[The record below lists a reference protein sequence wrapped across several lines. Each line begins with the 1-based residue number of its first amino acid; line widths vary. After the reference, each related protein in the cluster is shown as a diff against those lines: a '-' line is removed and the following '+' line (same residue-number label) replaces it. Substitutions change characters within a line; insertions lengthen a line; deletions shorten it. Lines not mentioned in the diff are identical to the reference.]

1 MPLLV
6 YIMSVDIVNL
16 IETNPIT
23 KLNGNYQSKL
33 IEKVKTHFTDYEQQM
48 FVASFY
54 CYLNYNKSDFVI
66 DLDNIW
72 GWVGF
77 GQKVNAKR
85 LLEKHFII
93 NKDYKTSL
101 CQPAGQST
109 HIKGGH
115 NKETFMLNIETFKKY
130 CMKAGTKKADEIH
143 DYFIKLEEI
152 LHEIIK
158 EESDELKLQ
167 LEQKNVEI
175 ESKDKELE
183 MKLKQ
188 QQTLEREKVLLN
200 QYATIGSII
209 YIIKVK
215 TFKTGEY
222 IIKIGQSRKGIINR
236 YTEHKNKYEECL
248 LLDCFS
254 VNRSHDFEN
263 FLHNHEDIRGNR
275 VSNLLNHETEVEL
288 FLIGKNLSYKTLLK
302 IINNNLTYFDSNDIR
317 KLEKENEQ
325 LKMMVQMKTEGNDSP
340 LIYELINMVKSM
352 SSKIDNLE
360 KIITEKSSIVTKEE
374 PKITTGF
381 NQPLATIGPRL
392 QKIHPETLQ
401 LIKVYE
407 TASECMKEDPK
418 IKRPSLTKAVMENIV
433 YNGCRWLFV
442 DRELDSTIIHNIE
455 PTKQTKTQN
464 LGYIAQINKEQT
476 EIVNVFIDR
485 KTAAQINEYES
496 TAALDNPV
504 KNYTL
509 SKGSYYKLYDDCDE
523 ELKSVFEEK
532 HGEPLLYKNGAGQF
546 DAENKL
552 VKAFSSKYDCIKQLK
567 MSDKTLAKCYNKDIQ
582 YNGYYYKEIGSKLSY
597 INSKI

>member
-1 MPLLV
+1 M
-6 YIMSVDIVNL
+6 MSVDIVNL

-72 GWVGF
+72 RWLGF
-77 GQKVNAKR
+77 ASKFNSKR
-85 LLEKHFII
+85 LLEKCFII
-93 NKDYKTSL
+93 EKDYKILLLTKEK
-101 CQPAGQST
+101 QSDDT
-109 HIKGGH
+109 RGGH
-115 NKETFMLNIETFKKY
+115 NKETFMLTIETFKKY

-152 LHEIIK
+152 LQEIIK
-158 EESDELKLQ
+158 EESNELKLQ

-175 ESKDKELE
+175 QQIEESKDKELE

-188 QQTLEREKVLLN
+188 QQCLEREKILLN

-215 TFKTGEY
+215 MFTTGEY
-222 IIKIGQSRKGIINR
+222 IIKIGQSRKGIMNR
-236 YTEHKNKYEECL
+236 YNEHKHKYDECL

-254 VNRSHDFEN
+254 VNRSHEFEN

-275 VSNLLNHETEVEL
+275 VNNLLNHENELEL

-325 LKMMVQMKTEGNDSP
+325 LKMMMQMKNDGNDSP
-340 LIYELINMVKSM
+340 LIHELLNMMKSM

-360 KIITEKSSIVTKEE
+360 KLIQEKTSIATTKEE

-381 NQPLATIGPRL
+381 SQPLATIGPRL
-392 QKIHPETLQ
+392 QQIHPETLR
-401 LIKVYE
+401 LVKVYE
-407 TASECMKEDPK
+407 TVSECMKEDTK
-418 IKRPSLTKAVMENIV
+418 MKRPSLTKAIMENLV
-433 YNGCRWLFV
+433 YNGFRWLFV
-442 DRELDSTIIHNIE
+442 DRELDPSIIHKIE
-455 PTKQTKTQN
+455 PTKQTKTPN

-476 EIVNVFIDR
+476 EIVNVYIDR
-485 KTAAQINEYES
+485 KTAAHMNGYES

-509 SKGSYYKLYDDCDE
+509 SKDSYYKLYDDCQD
-523 ELKSVFEEK
+523 ELKSAFEEQC
-532 HGEPLLYKNGAGQF
+532 GEPLLYKNGAGQF
-546 DAENKL
+546 DAEHKL
-552 VKAFSSKYDCIKQLK
+552 TKEFASKYDCIKQLK

-582 YNGYYYKEIGSKLSY
+582 YNGYYYKEIGSKLSM
-597 INSKI
+597 K

>member
-1 MPLLV
+1 M
-6 YIMSVDIVNL
+6 MSVDIVNL

-33 IEKVKTHFTDYEQQM
+33 IEKVKTYFSDYEQQM

-54 CYLNYNKSDFVI
+54 CYLNYNKTDFVI
-66 DLDNIW
+66 DLDTIW

-93 NKDYKTSL
+93 NKDYKLSL

-130 CMKAGTKKADEIH
+130 CMKAGTTKADEIH

-152 LHEIIK
+152 LQEIIK

-167 LEQKNVEI
+167 LEQKNTEI
-175 ESKDKELE
+175 QQIEESKDKELE
-183 MKLKQ
+183 MRLKQ
-188 QQTLEREKVLLN
+188 QQCLEREKVLLN

-222 IIKIGQSRKGIINR
+222 IIKIGQSRKGIMNR
-236 YTEHKNKYEECL
+236 YNEHKHKYDECL

-275 VSNLLNHETEVEL
+275 VNNLLNHENELEL

-325 LKMMVQMKTEGNDSP
+325 LKMMMQMKNDGNDNP
-340 LIYELINMVKSM
+340 LIHELLNMMKSM

-360 KIITEKSSIVTKEE
+360 KILQEKSSIATKEE

-381 NQPLATIGPRL
+381 SQPLATIGPRL
-392 QKIHPETLQ
+392 QQIHPETLQ
-401 LIKVYE
+401 LVKVYE

-418 IKRPSLTKAVMENIV
+418 IKRPSLTKAVMENLV
-433 YNGCRWLFV
+433 YNGFRWLLV
-442 DRELDSTIIHNIE
+442 DRELDPSIIHSIQ
-455 PTKQTKTQN
+455 PTKQTKIQN

-476 EIVNVFIDR
+476 EIINVFIDR
-485 KTAAQINEYES
+485 KTAAQMNGYES
-496 TAALDNPV
+496 TSALDNPV
-504 KNYTL
+504 KNFSLT
-509 SKGSYYKLYDDCDE
+509 KDSYYKLYDDCDD
-523 ELKSVFEEK
+523 ELKSAFEE
-532 HGEPLLYKNGAGQF
+532 HCGGEPFLYKNGAGQF
-546 DAENKL
+546 DAEHKL
-552 VKAFSSKYDCIKQLK
+552 TKEFASKYDCIKQLK

-582 YNGYYYKEIGSKLSY
+582 YNGYYYKEIGSKLSV
-597 INSKI
+597 K

>member
-1 MPLLV
+1 M
-6 YIMSVDIVNL
+6 MSVDIVNL

-33 IEKVKTHFTDYEQQM
+33 IEKVKIHFTDYEQQM

-72 GWVGF
+72 GWLGF
-77 GQKVNAKR
+77 STKQKAKQ
-85 LLEKHFII
+85 LLEKNFII
-93 NKDYKTSL
+93 DINYKTL
-101 CQPAGQST
+101 LNHQVKQSDDT
-109 HIKGGH
+109 RGGH

-152 LHEIIK
+152 LQEIMK

-167 LEQKNVEI
+167 LEQKNTEI
-175 ESKDKELE
+175 QQIEETKDKELE

-236 YTEHKNKYEECL
+236 YNEHKHKYEECL

-275 VSNLLNHETEVEL
+275 VNNLLNHETELEL

-325 LKMMVQMKTEGNDSP
+325 LKMMMQMKNDGNDSP
-340 LIYELINMVKSM
+340 LIHELLNMMKSM

-360 KIITEKSSIVTKEE
+360 KILQEKSSIATTKEE

-381 NQPLATIGPRL
+381 SQPLATIGPRL
-392 QKIHPETLQ
+392 QQIHPETLR
-401 LIKVYE
+401 LVKVYE
-407 TASECMKEDPK
+407 TVSECMKEDTK
-418 IKRPSLTKAVMENIV
+418 MKRPSLTKAIMENLV
-433 YNGCRWLFV
+433 YNGFRWLFV
-442 DRELDSTIIHNIE
+442 DRELDPSIIHKIE

-476 EIVNVFIDR
+476 EIMNVYIDR
-485 KTAAQINEYES
+485 KTAAHMNGYES

-509 SKGSYYKLYDDCDE
+509 SKDSYYKLYDDCDD
-523 ELKSVFEEK
+523 ELKSAFEEQC
-532 HGEPLLYKNGAGQF
+532 GEPFLYKNGAGKF

-552 VKAFSSKYDCIKQLK
+552 TKEFASKYDCIKQLK

-582 YNGYYYKEIGSKLSY
+582 YNGYYYKEIGSKLSM
-597 INSKI
+597 K

>member
-1 MPLLV
+1 M
-6 YIMSVDIVNL
+6 MSVDIVNL

-72 GWVGF
+72 GWLGF
-77 GQKVNAKR
+77 STKQKAKQ
-85 LLEKHFII
+85 LLEKNFII
-93 NKDYKTSL
+93 DINYKTL
-101 CQPAGQST
+101 LNHQVKQSDDT
-109 HIKGGH
+109 RGGH

-152 LHEIIK
+152 LQEIMK

-167 LEQKNVEI
+167 LEEKNVEI
-175 ESKDKELE
+175 ESKDKEME

-188 QQTLEREKVLLN
+188 QQCLEREKVLLN

-222 IIKIGQSRKGIINR
+222 IIKIGQSRKGIMNR
-236 YTEHKNKYEECL
+236 YNEHKHKYDECL

-254 VNRSHDFEN
+254 VNRSHDFEI

-275 VSNLLNHETEVEL
+275 VNNLLNHETELEL

-325 LKMMVQMKTEGNDSP
+325 LKMMMQMKNDGNDSP
-340 LIYELINMVKSM
+340 LIHELLNMMKSM

-360 KIITEKSSIVTKEE
+360 KILQAKSSIATTTKEE

-381 NQPLATIGPRL
+381 SQPLATIGPRL
-392 QKIHPETLQ
+392 QQIHPETLR
-401 LIKVYE
+401 LVKVYE
-407 TASECMKEDPK
+407 TVSECMKEDTK
-418 IKRPSLTKAVMENIV
+418 MKRPSLTKAIMENLV
-433 YNGCRWLFV
+433 YNGFRWLFV
-442 DRELDSTIIHNIE
+442 DRELDPSIIHKIE

-476 EIVNVFIDR
+476 EIMNVYIDR
-485 KTAAQINEYES
+485 KTAAHMNGYES

-509 SKGSYYKLYDDCDE
+509 SKDSYYKLYDDCDD
-523 ELKSVFEEK
+523 ELKSAFEEQC
-532 HGEPLLYKNGAGQF
+532 GEPFLYKNGAGQF
-546 DAENKL
+546 DAEHKL
-552 VKAFSSKYDCIKQLK
+552 TKEFASKYDCIKQLK

-582 YNGYYYKEIGSKLSY
+582 YNGYYYKEIGSKLSM
-597 INSKI
+597 K

>member
-1 MPLLV
+1 
-6 YIMSVDIVNL
+6 MSVDIVNL

-72 GWVGF
+72 RWLGF
-77 GQKVNAKR
+77 ASKFNSKR
-85 LLEKHFII
+85 LLEKCFII
-93 NKDYKTSL
+93 EKDYKILLLTKEK
-101 CQPAGQST
+101 QSDDT
-109 HIKGGH
+109 RGGH
-115 NKETFMLNIETFKKY
+115 NKETFMLTIETFKKY

-152 LHEIIK
+152 FQEIIK
-158 EESDELKLQ
+158 EESNELKLQ

-175 ESKDKELE
+175 QQIEESKDKELE

-188 QQTLEREKVLLN
+188 QQCLEREKILLN

-215 TFKTGEY
+215 MFTTGEY
-222 IIKIGQSRKGIINR
+222 IIKIGQSRKGIMNR
-236 YTEHKNKYEECL
+236 YNEHKHKYDECL

-254 VNRSHDFEN
+254 VNRSHEFEN

-275 VSNLLNHETEVEL
+275 VNNLLNHENELEL

-325 LKMMVQMKTEGNDSP
+325 LKMMMQMKNDGNDSP
-340 LIYELINMVKSM
+340 LIHELLNMMKSM

-360 KIITEKSSIVTKEE
+360 KLIQEKTSIATTKEE

-381 NQPLATIGPRL
+381 SQPLATIGPRL
-392 QKIHPETLQ
+392 QQIHPETLR
-401 LIKVYE
+401 LVKVYE
-407 TASECMKEDPK
+407 TVSECMKEDTK
-418 IKRPSLTKAVMENIV
+418 MKRPSLTKAIMENLV
-433 YNGCRWLFV
+433 YNGFRWLFV
-442 DRELDSTIIHNIE
+442 DRELDPSIIHKIE
-455 PTKQTKTQN
+455 PTKQTKTPN

-476 EIVNVFIDR
+476 EIVNVYIDR
-485 KTAAQINEYES
+485 KTAAHMNGYES

-509 SKGSYYKLYDDCDE
+509 SKDSYYKLYDDCQD
-523 ELKSVFEEK
+523 ELKSAFEEQC
-532 HGEPLLYKNGAGQF
+532 GEPFLYKNGAGQF
-546 DAENKL
+546 DAEHKL
-552 VKAFSSKYDCIKQLK
+552 TNEFASKYDCIKQLK
-567 MSDKTLAKCYNKDIQ
+567 MSDKTLTKCYNKDIQ
-582 YNGYYYKEIGSKLSY
+582 YNGYYYKEIGSKLSM
-597 INSKI
+597 K